1 MKEWAGKMLKFI
13 VEYTIKARIF
23 SKVIIE
29 AATYTQAYILFMIK
43 FPSDHEITEIREEK
57 SPAEA

>member
-1 MKEWAGKMLKFI
+1 MIKFI
-13 VEYTIKARIF
+13 VEYTIKSRIF

-29 AATYTQAYILFMIK
+29 AATYTQAYILFMLK